1 MGVSLKVWVHA
12 METPHDRL
20 FGFKTDELK
29 SLNLVTAAAV
39 APVNS
44 SPVIPANA
52 GIHNHRYLLH
62 GRTDSSPSA
71 AIGSLSALPASGL
84 FGRST
89 ESLCLFAL
97 LRPAQLDGAAAFNRH
112 RIPGGINVR

>member
-1 MGVSLKVWVHA
+1 MVLK
-12 METPHDRL
+12 L
-20 FGFKTDELK
+20 
-29 SLNLVTAAAV
+29 
-39 APVNS
+39 

-62 GRTDSSPSA
+62 GFDRTDSSLA
-71 AIGSLSALPASGL
+71 AIGSLSALPAGGL